1 VLVNTLASE
10 INPKYLLSAYDENQG
25 SRALNFFVWSCFLLN
40 ARDCVHK
47 EIDSTAES
55 FFSAKTRVLRLAA
68 NAVSLSNRIKRRLAF
83 YMNSQE
89 TGGFLQR

>member
-25 SRALNFFVWSCFLLN
+25 SRAFNFFVWSCFLLN
-40 ARDCVHK
+40 AR
-47 EIDSTAES
+47 EIAFTKKLITQLRV
-55 FFSAKTRVLRLAA
+55 FSAKTRVLRLAV